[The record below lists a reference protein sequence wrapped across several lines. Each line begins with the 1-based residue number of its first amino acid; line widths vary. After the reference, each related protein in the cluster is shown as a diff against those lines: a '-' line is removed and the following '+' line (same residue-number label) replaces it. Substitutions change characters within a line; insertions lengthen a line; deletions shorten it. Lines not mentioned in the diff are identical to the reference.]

1 MDSHLP
7 ITVGMKSAMQDH
19 TLTIIVTVRALHA
32 LDCAES
38 RWRPADASCCSR
50 KHKPCIDR
58 VYACCTL
65 AQQEWQGLCGFA
77 CTMTEGGL
85 QVNAQAMSARTFTSW
100 RQSVLMGIY
109 KVVKDKGGVF
119 AQHVHNYNL
128 NFNVESK
135 DIRQDEVPHL
145 ANYAAE
151 F

>member
-1 MDSHLP
+1 MRLL
-7 ITVGMKSAMQDH
+7 AMHAAWH
-19 TLTIIVTVRALHA
+19 THA
-32 LDCAES
+32 LAHCEGYG
-38 RWRPADASCCSR
+38 
-50 KHKPCIDR
+50 PCGR
-58 VYACCTL
+58 A
-65 AQQEWQGLCGFA
+65 W
-77 CTMTEGGL
+77 TMTEGGL

-100 RQSVLMGIY
+100 RQAVLMGIY

-135 DIRQDEVPHL
+135 DIRTDEVPHL